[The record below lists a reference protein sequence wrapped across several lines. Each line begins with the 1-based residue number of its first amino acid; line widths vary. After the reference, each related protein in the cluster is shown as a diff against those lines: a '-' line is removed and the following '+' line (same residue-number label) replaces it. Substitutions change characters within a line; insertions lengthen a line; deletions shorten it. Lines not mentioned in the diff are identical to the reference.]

1 MTDDVRAALRAL
13 ATDGCV
19 TDDDGSAAVVDEAE
33 AVCGDAR
40 DAAAFVADGGLARL
54 RGAIDRADPETARRG
69 RRTLADLRRFRRV
82 VADHF
87 RSGRGTVLSPEQKR
101 SDR

>member
-19 TDDDGSAAVVDEAE
+19 DGDGGPAAVVDEAE
-33 AVCGDAR
+33 TACGDAR
-40 DAAAFVADGGLARL
+40 DAAAFLVDGGLDRL
-54 RGAIDRADPETARRG
+54 RAAVDRADSETARRG
-69 RRTLADLRRFRRV
+69 RRTLDDLRRFRLA

-87 RSGRGTVLSPEQKR
+87 RSGRGTVLSPGEKR
-101 SDR
+101 SER